1 MMLSV
6 NEESFPKLVLESSRP
21 VLVYFWAPWCG
32 LCRLIQPT
40 LLSWQ
45 NDCQGAIELV
55 GVNADNN
62 FKLANSFRLR
72 SLPTLILF
80 DQGVPVHR
88 LEEIHS
94 REELQQTRLFVTLY
108 AKSTDKMP
116 RQHTSNPKIPKVS
129 QAIGS
134 PFY

>member
-1 MMLSV
+1 MVFISKLSFHKIRLDMMLSV
-6 NEESFPKLVLESSRP
+6 NEKSFPKLVLESSRP

-45 NDCQGAIELV
+45 NDCQGAIQSV

-80 DQGVPVHR
+80 DRGVPVHR

-94 REELQQTRLFVTLY
+94 REELQQTLRLIV
-108 AKSTDKMP
+108 KNQIP
-116 RQHTSNPKIPKVS
+116 RS
-129 QAIGS
+129 A
-134 PFY
+134 

>member
-1 MMLSV
+1 MVFISKLSFHKIRLDMMLSV
-6 NEESFPKLVLESSRP
+6 NEKSFPKLVLDSYGP
-21 VLVYFWAPWCG
+21 VLVHFWAPWCG

-45 NDCQGAIELV
+45 NDCQGAIQLV
-55 GVNADNN
+55 AVNADDN

-80 DQGVPVHR
+80 DRGVPVHR

-94 REELQQTRLFVTLY
+94 REELHQTLRLIVKNQILRS
-108 AKSTDKMP
+108 A
-116 RQHTSNPKIPKVS
+116 
-129 QAIGS
+129 
-134 PFY
+134 

>member
-1 MMLSV
+1 MVSISKLSFHKTGLDMMLSV

-45 NDCQGAIELV
+45 NDCQGAIQLV

-94 REELQQTRLFVTLY
+94 REELHQTLRALLVYVWKRGLY
-108 AKSTDKMP
+108 
-116 RQHTSNPKIPKVS
+116 
-129 QAIGS
+129 
-134 PFY
+134 

>member
-6 NEESFPKLVLESSRP
+6 NEKSFPKLVLDSYGP

-45 NDCQGAIELV
+45 NDCQGAIQLV
-55 GVNADNN
+55 AVNADDN

-80 DQGVPVHR
+80 DRGVPVHR

-94 REELQQTRLFVTLY
+94 REELHQTLRLIVKNQILRS
-108 AKSTDKMP
+108 A
-116 RQHTSNPKIPKVS
+116 
-129 QAIGS
+129 
-134 PFY
+134 

>member
-21 VLVYFWAPWCG
+21 VFVYFWAPWCG

-45 NDCQGAIELV
+45 NDCQGAIQLV

-94 REELQQTRLFVTLY
+94 REELQQTLRLIVKNQILRS
-108 AKSTDKMP
+108 A
-116 RQHTSNPKIPKVS
+116 
-129 QAIGS
+129 
-134 PFY
+134 

>member
-1 MMLSV
+1 MILSV
-6 NEESFPKLVLESSRP
+6 NEKSFPKLVLESSRP

-40 LLSWQ
+40 LFSWQ
-45 NDCQGAIELV
+45 NDCQDAIQLV

-80 DQGVPVHR
+80 DRGVPVHR

-94 REELQQTRLFVTLY
+94 REELQQTLRLIV
-108 AKSTDKMP
+108 KNQIP
-116 RQHTSNPKIPKVS
+116 RS
-129 QAIGS
+129 A
-134 PFY
+134 

>member
-6 NEESFPKLVLESSRP
+6 TEKSFRKLVLESSHP
-21 VLVYFWAPWCG
+21 VLVHFWAPWCG

-45 NDCQGAIELV
+45 NDCQGAIQLV
-55 GVNADNN
+55 SVNADEN

-72 SLPTLILF
+72 NLPTLILF
-80 DQGVPVHR
+80 DRGVVVHR

-94 REELQQTRLFVTLY
+94 REELQQTLRLITKNQVVRS
-108 AKSTDKMP
+108 A
-116 RQHTSNPKIPKVS
+116 
-129 QAIGS
+129 
-134 PFY
+134 

>member
-1 MMLSV
+1 MAFISKLSFHKIRLDMMLSV
-6 NEESFPKLVLESSRP
+6 NEKSFPKLVLDSSGP
-21 VLVYFWAPWCG
+21 VLVHFWAPWCG

-45 NDCQGAIELV
+45 NDCQGAIQLV
-55 GVNADNN
+55 AVNADDN

-80 DQGVPVHR
+80 DRGVPVHR

-94 REELQQTRLFVTLY
+94 REELHQTLRLIVKNQILRS
-108 AKSTDKMP
+108 A
-116 RQHTSNPKIPKVS
+116 
-129 QAIGS
+129 
-134 PFY
+134 

>member
-1 MMLSV
+1 MILSV
-6 NEESFPKLVLESSRP
+6 NEKSFPKLVLESSRP
-21 VLVYFWAPWCG
+21 VLVHFWAPWCG

-45 NDCQGAIELV
+45 NDCQGAIQLV
-55 GVNADNN
+55 AVNADDN

-80 DQGVPVHR
+80 DRGVPVHR

-94 REELQQTRLFVTLY
+94 REELQQTLRLIV
-108 AKSTDKMP
+108 KNQIP
-116 RQHTSNPKIPKVS
+116 RS
-129 QAIGS
+129 A
-134 PFY
+134 

>member
-94 REELQQTRLFVTLY
+94 REELQQTLRLCGNEVYTESFFC
-108 AKSTDKMP
+108 
-116 RQHTSNPKIPKVS
+116 KIVLEVLLNKHFT
-129 QAIGS
+129 IL
-134 PFY
+134 

>member
-1 MMLSV
+1 MILSV
-6 NEESFPKLVLESSRP
+6 NEKSFPKLVLESSRP
-21 VLVYFWAPWCG
+21 VLVHFWAPWCG

-45 NDCQGAIELV
+45 NDCQGAIQLV
-55 GVNADNN
+55 GVNADDN

-80 DQGVPVHR
+80 DRGVPVHR

-94 REELQQTRLFVTLY
+94 REELQQTLRLIV
-108 AKSTDKMP
+108 KNQIP
-116 RQHTSNPKIPKVS
+116 RS
-129 QAIGS
+129 A
-134 PFY
+134 

>member
-1 MMLSV
+1 MVFISKLSFHKIRLDMMLSV
-6 NEESFPKLVLESSRP
+6 NEKSFPKLVLDSSGP
-21 VLVYFWAPWCG
+21 VLVHFWAPWCG

-45 NDCQGAIELV
+45 NDCQGAIQLV
-55 GVNADNN
+55 AVNADDN

-80 DQGVPVHR
+80 DRGVPVHR

-94 REELQQTRLFVTLY
+94 REELHQTLRLIVKNQILRS
-108 AKSTDKMP
+108 A
-116 RQHTSNPKIPKVS
+116 
-129 QAIGS
+129 
-134 PFY
+134 

>member
-1 MMLSV
+1 MASISKLSFHKIRLDMILSV
-6 NEESFPKLVLESSRP
+6 NEKSFPKLVLESSRP

-40 LLSWQ
+40 LCSWQ
-45 NDCQGAIELV
+45 NECQGAIQLV
-55 GVNADNN
+55 SVNADEN
-62 FKLANSFRLR
+62 FQLANSFRLR

-94 REELQQTRLFVTLY
+94 REELHQTLRLM
-108 AKSTDKMP
+108 AKNQILRS
-116 RQHTSNPKIPKVS
+116 
-129 QAIGS
+129 A
-134 PFY
+134 